1 MLAPRKV
8 DSSCTVAETIY
19 TQTLAKAAK
28 FHGGTQSLANFLHV
42 PEATLLRWMSGRAQ
56 MPQQA
61 FLKLVEAIAQ
71 HERASGV

>member
-1 MLAPRKV
+1 M
-8 DSSCTVAETIY
+8 AETIY